1 MTRSS
6 ITIYE
11 AEKISYADIPSYKS
25 RLKNKGFN
33 LNNICIS
40 PSCIYKGYYAITA
53 IKEGWQDELCY
64 NVRRVIYIKSGEKT
78 YRSGKQ
84 TQCTQK
90 CEN

>member
-53 IKEGWQDELCY
+53 IKEG
-64 NVRRVIYIKSGEKT
+64 
-78 YRSGKQ
+78 
-84 TQCTQK
+84 
-90 CEN
+90 